1 MSFAKS
7 LHPFLL
13 RKYVTTVG
21 EKYSMA
27 LLTTSGHQF
36 ANFPFVCYATDVTF
50 QQTNVPLGSYAEKK
64 TYFSG
69 KHSQYGHKVEVSV
82 LPNGFAINC
91 TAHYKGSVSDKA
103 IFDDNLEF
111 HVSALSKQATED
123 RIADHGDEGTNQWA
137 VIADKGYQGIQR
149 VVRAVLPKKKPAG
162 GILTLDDIR
171 SNDRIASDRVIVE
184 NFFGRMKTLWA
195 VCGETYRWSRDNY
208 DVLFQTCMALTNV
221 HIRLHPLRADDGKV
235 YSQYINRMALIGSKK
250 DKGKKTSA
258 RTYRTKRKA
267 RLTLMLAAESSLVAG
282 SAVGGSDSDLGSNSD
297 AEYGSNLLF

>member
-1 MSFAKS
+1 MTNFSPSEFNVLWADVRIYVTKHWNVGSGRKSEVSARDLLLMLLTSLKHCGSWDVVAVTFKQHSPTFQKRTMSFVKA

-36 ANFPFVCYATDVTF
+36 ANFPFVRYATDVTF
-50 QQTNVPLGSYAEKK
+50 QQTNVPSGSYAEKK

-69 KHSQYGHKVEVSV
+69 KHPST
-82 LPNGFAINC
+82 AIKLKC
-91 TAHYKGSVSDKA
+91 PVSDKA

-162 GILTLDDIR
+162 GILTLEDIR

-221 HIRLHPLRADDGKV
+221 HIRLHPLRADDGEV
-235 YSQYINRMALIGSKK
+235 Y
-250 DKGKKTSA
+250 
-258 RTYRTKRKA
+258 
-267 RLTLMLAAESSLVAG
+267 
-282 SAVGGSDSDLGSNSD
+282 
-297 AEYGSNLLF
+297 